1 MSGLGS
7 GRRVSTGW
15 AGLSVLVCGA
25 AWNCAK
31 VSPPPRREATA
42 LAPPAEAAPAPAIV
56 TSATRPAAIESGVA
70 ANARVAAKHND
81 FTVYWGELR
90 SALLGGDA
98 EAVARLARFPF
109 AVRGEADDDPVR
121 HVERPA
127 FPAILRQLLARDVG
141 LSPEPEPLSQ
151 YLKRMNAAPPGAVSG
166 TTARVASLQFAL
178 GPDGWRL
185 VGAYLE
191 DSE

>member
-1 MSGLGS
+1 M
-7 GRRVSTGW
+7 
-15 AGLSVLVCGA
+15 
-25 AWNCAK
+25 
-31 VSPPPRREATA
+31 
-42 LAPPAEAAPAPAIV
+42 
-56 TSATRPAAIESGVA
+56 
-70 ANARVAAKHND
+70 
-81 FTVYWGELR
+81 
-90 SALLGGDA
+90 
-98 EAVARLARFPF
+98 ARLARFPF

-151 YLKRMNAAPPGAVSG
+151 YLTRMSTAPSGAVSG

>member
-7 GRRVSTGW
+7 GHRVGTGW

-31 VSPPPRREATA
+31 GSPPPRREITA
-42 LAPPAEAAPAPAIV
+42 LAPPAEAAPAPAIA
-56 TSATRPAAIESGVA
+56 TSATRPATPDPGAA
-70 ANARVAAKHND
+70 ANAPPKAKQND
-81 FTVYWGELR
+81 FGVYWGELR
-90 SALLGGDA
+90 SALLSGDA
-98 EAVARLARFPF
+98 EAAARLATFPF

-127 FPAILRQLLARDVG
+127 FPATLRQLLARDVG

-178 GPDGWRL
+178 GSDGWRL

-191 DSE
+191 GSE